1 MNKNRN
7 KNTWGSNWRKNKNI
21 EARQNV
27 TGSYKKRVYIHGV
40 IKGNQVNINRSFW
53 IIYIVIFSH

>member
-7 KNTWGSNWRKNKNI
+7 KNTLGSDWRKNKNI

-27 TGSYKKRVYIHGV
+27 TGSYLKKERIED
-40 IKGNQVNINRSFW
+40 
-53 IIYIVIFSH
+53 FSRW

>member
-7 KNTWGSNWRKNKNI
+7 KKFLRLEAQIYKKNKNI

-27 TGSYKKRVYIHGV
+27 TNSYIKKEYI
-40 IKGNQVNINRSFW
+40 
-53 IIYIVIFSH
+53 